1 MDAIVAATS
10 PNWRLKDAGVKGIA
24 TRIALV
30 CRSVCVS
37 VISSSLYQRTKKGK
51 KRAAAI
57 LTAMVNALVR
67 LVDVA
72 APVTPKMITIT
83 ALTPLSCQVMM
94 LNLIPIDDFKRL

>member
-10 PNWRLKDAGVKGIA
+10 PNWRLKDAGEKGIA

-37 VISSSLYQRTKKGK
+37 VIIISSPLYQRTKEGK
-51 KRAAAI
+51 TRAVEI
-57 LTAMVNALVR
+57 LNAMSNVLVR

-72 APVTPKMITIT
+72 APVTP
-83 ALTPLSCQVMM
+83 
-94 LNLIPIDDFKRL
+94 NLISNDDFKH